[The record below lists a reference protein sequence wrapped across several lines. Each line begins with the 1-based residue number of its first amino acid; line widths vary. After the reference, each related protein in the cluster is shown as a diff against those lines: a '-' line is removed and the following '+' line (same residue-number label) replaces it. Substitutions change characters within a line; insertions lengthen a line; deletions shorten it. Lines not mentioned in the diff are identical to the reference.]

1 MKYRDA
7 KKLQNGDEVIRK
19 EDKVSLTVKEVNVFG
34 QYKKVQLHCVTTS
47 NAPVTV
53 YHDEVE

>member
-7 KKLQNGDEVIRK
+7 KKLQNGDEVKRK
-19 EDKVSLTVKEVNVFG
+19 SDGAILLIKEVEVFG
-34 QYKKVQLHCVTTS
+34 QYKKVRFTCDISGTRVI
-47 NAPVTV
+47 V

>member
-7 KKLQNGDEVIRK
+7 KKLQSGDEVKRK
-19 EDKVSLTVKEVNVFG
+19 SDGAILLIKEVEVFG
-34 QYKKVQLHCVTTS
+34 QYKKVRFTCDISGTRV
-47 NAPVTV
+47 VV